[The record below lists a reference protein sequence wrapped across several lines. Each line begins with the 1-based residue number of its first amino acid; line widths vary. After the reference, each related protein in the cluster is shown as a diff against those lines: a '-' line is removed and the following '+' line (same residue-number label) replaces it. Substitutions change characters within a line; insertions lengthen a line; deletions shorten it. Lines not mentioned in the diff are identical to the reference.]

1 MRGVDRRG
9 FLLAVGVGTLGVLT
23 ACELSAAESG
33 TALPARRPGR
43 GAHHGRSPAPVTPV
57 LQHGAPA
64 VHRIPPPGTVV
75 SWVPDTP
82 PLLALTIDDGVSSP
96 VVGAYVALAKAT
108 GIRLTFFANGVNHS
122 WADHQKDMQPLVD
135 SGQIQ
140 IANHTWDH
148 PDIRTLTDTQLVD
161 QLDRNNRYLT
171 GLYGVTTKPYF
182 RPPYMGHTPATDR
195 VCVDQG
201 YSVITWWNGSFGDAT
216 QITADQIR
224 QNAKDYLRAGNI
236 VIGHANFPAVTT
248 VYDDIIGLIQDRALT
263 TVTLA
268 DVFTTTTPPDP
279 PMTSPRGRRKGPPG
293 RRCRPPPGFPPGTG
307 TRSR

>member
-1 MRGVDRRG
+1 MIGAAGGRAARLPARAGARRYRRWHGSTG
-9 FLLAVGVGTLGVLT
+9 FLLAVGVGTFGVLT

-33 TALPARRPGR
+33 TARPG
-43 GAHHGRSPAPVTPV
+43 
-57 LQHGAPA
+57 
-64 VHRIPPPGTVV
+64 PP
-75 SWVPDTP
+75 VPDTP

-96 VVGAYVALAKAT
+96 VVGGYVALAKAT

-122 WADHQKDMQPLVD
+122 WAEHQPEMQPLVD

-148 PDIRTLTDTQLVD
+148 PDIRTLTDGQLVD

-171 GLYGVTTKPYF
+171 GLYGVDTKPYF

-224 QNAKDYLRAGNI
+224 QNATTYLQSGNI

-248 VYDDIIGLIQDRALT
+248 VYDDVIGLIHDRGLT

-268 DVFTTTTPPDP
+268 DVFTA
-279 PMTSPRGRRKGPPG
+279 SPK
-293 RRCRPPPGFPPGTG
+293 T
-307 TRSR
+307 

>member
-1 MRGVDRRG
+1 MNGSCHMCESDRRRPRGFRVTTNIAACRHKKPSLIDPPGGISRQRTGDRRPAGPGPVTTALFDLRARRTDSPSGSQPVQGLDATVSCMDRRG

-33 TALPARRPGR
+33 TALPAPQVPD
-43 GAHHGRSPAPVTPV
+43 AAPTMAAPQAPVTPV

-64 VHRIPPPGTVV
+64 VQRIAPPGTVV

-122 WADHQKDMQPLVD
+122 WAEHQPEMQPLVD

-171 GLYGVTTKPYF
+171 GLYGVDTKP
-182 RPPYMGHTPATDR
+182 
-195 VCVDQG
+195 
-201 YSVITWWNGSFGDAT
+201 
-216 QITADQIR
+216 
-224 QNAKDYLRAGNI
+224 
-236 VIGHANFPAVTT
+236 
-248 VYDDIIGLIQDRALT
+248 
-263 TVTLA
+263 
-268 DVFTTTTPPDP
+268 
-279 PMTSPRGRRKGPPG
+279 
-293 RRCRPPPGFPPGTG
+293 
-307 TRSR
+307 

>member
-1 MRGVDRRG
+1 VDRRG
-9 FLLAVGVGTLGVLT
+9 FLLAVGLGTLGVLT

-33 TALPARRPGR
+33 SALPAAPTPDAATSAGPGPVI
-43 GAHHGRSPAPVTPV
+43 PA

-64 VHRIPPPGTVV
+64 LTRIAPPDTVV

-82 PLLALTIDDGVSSP
+82 PLVALTIDDGVSSP
-96 VVGAYVALAKAT
+96 VVGAYVALARAT
-108 GIRLTFFANGVNHS
+108 GIRLTFFANGVNSS
-122 WADHQKDMQPLVD
+122 WAEHQRAMQPMVD

-148 PDIRTLTDTQLVD
+148 PDIRTLTSTQLVD

-171 GLYGVTTKPYF
+171 GLYGVDTRPYF
-182 RPPYMGHTPATDR
+182 RPPYMGHTAATDR

-201 YSVITWWNGSFGDAT
+201 YSVITWWNGSFGDST
-216 QITADQIR
+216 QITADQVR
-224 QNAKDYLRAGNI
+224 QNATQYLRAGNI

-248 VYDDIIGLIQDRALT
+248 VYDDIIRVLQARALT

-268 DVFTTTTPPDP
+268 DVFTTPT
-279 PMTSPRGRRKGPPG
+279 
-293 RRCRPPPGFPPGTG
+293 
-307 TRSR
+307 

>member
-1 MRGVDRRG
+1 MDRRG
-9 FLLAVGVGTLGVLT
+9 FLLAVGVGTFGVLT

-33 TALPARRPGR
+33 TALPAAPASDAAPTAADPGT
-43 GAHHGRSPAPVTPV
+43 PVTPV

-64 VHRIPPPGTVV
+64 VTPIPPPGTVV

-82 PLLALTIDDGVSSP
+82 PLVALTVDDGVSSP
-96 VVGAYVALAKAT
+96 VVGAYVALAGAT
-108 GIRLTFFANGVNHS
+108 GIRLTFFANGVNQS
-122 WADHQKDMQPLVD
+122 WAEHQRDMRPLVD

-148 PDIRTLTDTQLVD
+148 PDIRTLTDAELVD
-161 QLDRNNRYLT
+161 QLDRNDRYLT

-182 RPPYMGHTPATDR
+182 RPPYMGHTGATDR
-195 VCVDQG
+195 VCVDHG

-216 QITADQIR
+216 QITADQVR
-224 QNAKDYLRAGNI
+224 QKAKDYLRAGNI

-248 VYDDIIGLIQDRALT
+248 VYDDIIGLIQDRGLT

-268 DVFTTTTPPDP
+268 DVFTT
-279 PMTSPRGRRKGPPG
+279 GR
-293 RRCRPPPGFPPGTG
+293 T
-307 TRSR
+307 

>member
-1 MRGVDRRG
+1 M
-9 FLLAVGVGTLGVLT
+9 
-23 ACELSAAESG
+23 
-33 TALPARRPGR
+33 
-43 GAHHGRSPAPVTPV
+43 
-57 LQHGAPA
+57 
-64 VHRIPPPGTVV
+64 V

-171 GLYGVTTKPYF
+171 GLYGVDTKPYF
-182 RPPYMGHTPATDR
+182 RPPYMGHTAGHRPGLRRSGLLGDHLVERLVRRCHPDHRRPDPAERHD
-195 VCVDQG
+195 
-201 YSVITWWNGSFGDAT
+201 
-216 QITADQIR
+216 
-224 QNAKDYLRAGNI
+224 
-236 VIGHANFPAVTT
+236 TT
-248 VYDDIIGLIQDRALT
+248 CGPGT
-263 TVTLA
+263 SSSGTP
-268 DVFTTTTPPDP
+268 TTP
-279 PMTSPRGRRKGPPG
+279 R
-293 RRCRPPPGFPPGTG
+293 
-307 TRSR
+307 

>member
-1 MRGVDRRG
+1 MDRRG
-9 FLLAVGVGTLGVLT
+9 FLLTVGAGTLGVLT

-33 TALPARRPGR
+33 TALPAPPAPDAAAPTTSDPG
-43 GAHHGRSPAPVTPV
+43 APVTPV
-57 LQHGAPA
+57 LQRGAPA
-64 VHRIPPPGTVV
+64 VSRIPPPGTVV

-122 WADHQKDMQPLVD
+122 WAEHQKDMQPLVD

-148 PDIRTLTDTQLVD
+148 PDIRTLTDTELVD

-171 GLYGVTTKPYF
+171 GLFGVDTRPYF
-182 RPPYMGHTPATDR
+182 RPPYMGRTAATDR
-195 VCVDQG
+195 VCVEQG

-216 QITADQIR
+216 QLTADQIR
-224 QNAKDYLRAGNI
+224 QNAKTYLRAGNI
-236 VIGHANFPAVTT
+236 VIGHANYPAVTA
-248 VYDDIIGLIQDRALT
+248 VYDDIIAVIQERALT

-268 DVFTTTTPPDP
+268 DVFS
-279 PMTSPRGRRKGPPG
+279 TSK
-293 RRCRPPPGFPPGTG
+293 T
-307 TRSR
+307 

>member
-1 MRGVDRRG
+1 VDRRG
-9 FLLAVGVGTLGVLT
+9 FLLAVGVGTFGVLT

-33 TALPARRPGR
+33 TALPA
-43 GAHHGRSPAPVTPV
+43 PAGMAAASTAADPRTPVTPV
-57 LQHGAPA
+57 LQRGAPA
-64 VHRIPPPGTVV
+64 VNRIPPPGTVV

-108 GIRLTFFANGVNHS
+108 GIRLTFFANGVNNS
-122 WADHQKDMQPLVD
+122 WADHQPEMQPLVD

-148 PDIRTLTDTQLVD
+148 PDIRTLTEGQLVD

-171 GLYGVTTKPYF
+171 GLYGVTTRPYF

-216 QITADQIR
+216 QITADQVR
-224 QNAKDYLRAGNI
+224 QNARDYLRAGNI
-236 VIGHANFPAVTT
+236 VIGHANSPAVTT

-263 TVTLA
+263 TVTLS
-268 DVFTTTTPPDP
+268 DVFTTANT
-279 PMTSPRGRRKGPPG
+279 
-293 RRCRPPPGFPPGTG
+293 
-307 TRSR
+307 

>member
-1 MRGVDRRG
+1 MN
-9 FLLAVGVGTLGVLT
+9 
-23 ACELSAAESG
+23 
-33 TALPARRPGR
+33 
-43 GAHHGRSPAPVTPV
+43 
-57 LQHGAPA
+57 
-64 VHRIPPPGTVV
+64 RIPPPGTVV

-108 GIRLTFFANGVNHS
+108 GIRLTFFANGVNPS
-122 WADHQKDMQPLVD
+122 WADHQPEMQPLVD

-148 PDIRTLTDTQLVD
+148 PDIRTLTEQQLVD

-171 GLYGVTTKPYF
+171 GLYGVDTKPYF
-182 RPPYMGHTPATDR
+182 RPPYMGHTAATDR

-201 YSVITWWNGSFGDAT
+201 YSVITWWNGSFGDST
-216 QITADQIR
+216 QITADQVR

-248 VYDDIIGLIQDRALT
+248 VYDDIIALIQDRS
-263 TVTLA
+263 A
-268 DVFTTTTPPDP
+268 DHGD
-279 PMTSPRGRRKGPPG
+279 PG
-293 RRCRPPPGFPPGTG
+293 RRLHHRQDLTRTTLGRATTPSAGTRPPERSKPWRHLVADHEDVERARFDARTRRDLPPLTACRAG
-307 TRSR
+307 

>member
-1 MRGVDRRG
+1 
-9 FLLAVGVGTLGVLT
+9 
-23 ACELSAAESG
+23 
-33 TALPARRPGR
+33 
-43 GAHHGRSPAPVTPV
+43 
-57 LQHGAPA
+57 
-64 VHRIPPPGTVV
+64 
-75 SWVPDTP
+75 
-82 PLLALTIDDGVSSP
+82 
-96 VVGAYVALAKAT
+96 
-108 GIRLTFFANGVNHS
+108 LTFFANGVNHS

-182 RPPYMGHTPATDR
+182 RRPYMGHTPATDR

-216 QITADQIR
+216 QIPADQIR

-236 VIGHANFPAVTT
+236 VIGHANYPAVTT
-248 VYDDIIGLIQDRALT
+248 VYDDIIAVIQDRALT

-268 DVFTTTTPPDP
+268 DVFTTTKT
-279 PMTSPRGRRKGPPG
+279 
-293 RRCRPPPGFPPGTG
+293 
-307 TRSR
+307 